1 LIEAVIFDL
10 DRTLIHLPIDYEELF
25 IEFKKIMHT
34 EEVRPLVDTVSKLD
48 PITKGK
54 VFKVWDKAELSVSER
69 ITINEE
75 GVRIYEEYSRKPKA
89 LVTLQGRKVVEIIL
103 ERFSL
108 FFDAVVTREDALKRD
123 EQLRIASEKL
133 KTQLQNLL
141 FVGNTDGDYAAARKA
156 GCQFLTVSK

>member
-1 LIEAVIFDL
+1 LIEAVVFDL
-10 DRTLIHLPIDYEELF
+10 DGTLVKVPIDYEKLF
-25 IEFKKIMHT
+25 SEFRKIMQV

-75 GVRIYEEYSRKPKA
+75 GMRIYKEFLRKPKA
-89 LVTLQGRKVVEIIL
+89 LVTLQGRRVVEIIL

-108 FFDAVVTREDALKRD
+108 SFDVIVTREDALKRYG
-123 EQLRIASEKL
+123 QLKIASEKL
-133 KTQLQNLL
+133 KTQFQNLL
-141 FVGNTDGDYAAARKA
+141 FIGNTDGDSAAAKKA
-156 GCQFLTVSK
+156 GCQFLTVK